1 VGTEFIIIPK
11 SYLSHIERDED
22 ERPIF
27 LDNREYQLHKGKT
40 FEDSRKIELFMD
52 EEGYETYKI
61 NDYLVDVQ
69 EPEVNKDRITR
80 DSVIK
85 MWDSPF
91 IVKSIKEE
99 LLSIEILPYELK
111 DEYILDVRQVR
122 KLQFE
127 DIDELNEFLHS
138 AEPYNFDEEKSKEV
152 EQLTFSL
159 DNFEDDRDRQEKI
172 IEEARGKNFVITD
185 EILAESLPPQERLE
199 NNINAIS
206 VLKMLEEEAR
216 EASKEEQETLAKYV
230 GWGGLSDVFDESKTG
245 QWERARNFLK
255 DNLSLSEYEA
265 CEES

>member
-1 VGTEFIIIPK
+1 LRDSELKKQLSEQEIHRVFFGELDDLTRDEASQELDPEILFMQGEMELEKELIAAKVGTEFIIIPK
-11 SYLSHIERDED
+11 SYLSHIELDED

-199 NNINAIS
+199 N
-206 VLKMLEEEAR
+206 
-216 EASKEEQETLAKYV
+216 
-230 GWGGLSDVFDESKTG
+230 
-245 QWERARNFLK
+245 
-255 DNLSLSEYEA
+255 
-265 CEES
+265 